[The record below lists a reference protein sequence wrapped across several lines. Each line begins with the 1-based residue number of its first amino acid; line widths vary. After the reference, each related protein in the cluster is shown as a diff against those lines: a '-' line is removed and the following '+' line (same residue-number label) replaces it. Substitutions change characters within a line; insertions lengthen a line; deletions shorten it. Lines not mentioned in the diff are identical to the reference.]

1 MEEKVRFLS
10 SIYQHPD
17 LGIQDIRKLAS
28 VHEKVTF
35 KKGDFI
41 LRKGEI
47 LNEYYIL
54 KKGLFRSFV
63 YDYQGNDITI
73 DFFAENDILI
83 EVSSLFQRI
92 PTQENIEALS
102 DSVAYKIGF
111 DDFQQLFHGLGSF
124 SEWGRAWMSSSLF
137 SFKNRSTLMRV
148 ESAKERYERLLKEK
162 PTVGKT
168 APLKH
173 IASYLG
179 ITDSTLSRI
188 RKIRK

>member
-10 SIYQHPD
+10 NIYQHPD

-41 LRKGEI
+41 LQKGEI

-54 KKGLFRSFV
+54 EKGLFRSFV
-63 YDYQGNDITI
+63 HDYQGNDITI
-73 DFFAENDILI
+73 DFFTENDILI
-83 EVSSLFQRI
+83 DVSSLFQRI
-92 PTQENIEALS
+92 PTQENIEALT
-102 DSVAYKIGF
+102 DSIAYKIDF
-111 DDFQQLFHGLGSF
+111 TDFQELFHELGGF
-124 SEWGRAWMSSSLF
+124 SEWGRSWMSSSLF

-148 ESAKERYERLLKEK
+148 ESARERYERLLKEK
-162 PTVGKT
+162 PSVGKI

-188 RKIRK
+188 RKVR

>member
-1 MEEKVRFLS
+1 MNDKVPYLS
-10 SIYQHPD
+10 NIYQHPN
-17 LGIQDIRKLAS
+17 LGIEDIRRLAL
-28 VHEKVTF
+28 VHKKVTF

-54 KKGLFRSFV
+54 EQGLFRSFV
-63 YDYQGNDITI
+63 HDYQGNDTTI
-73 DFFAENDILI
+73 DFFIENDIVI

-92 PTQENIEALS
+92 PSQENIEALS
-102 DSVAYKIGF
+102 DSVAYKIDF
-111 DDFQQLFHGLGSF
+111 SDFQKLFHGLEGF

-137 SFKNRSTLMRV
+137 YFKNRSTLMRV

-188 RKIRK
+188 RKIR

>member
-1 MEEKVRFLS
+1 MEEKVRYLS
-10 SIYQHPD
+10 RIYQHPD
-17 LGIQDIRKLAS
+17 LGIEDIQKLAA
-28 VHEKVTF
+28 VHEKVSF

-41 LRKGEI
+41 LQKGEI

-54 KKGLFRSFV
+54 EKGLFRSFV
-63 YDYQGNDITI
+63 HDYQGNDITI
-73 DFFAENDILI
+73 DFFSENDILI

-92 PTQENIEALS
+92 PTQENIEALT
-102 DSVAYKIGF
+102 DSVAYKIDF
-111 DDFQQLFHGLGSF
+111 TDFQELFHKLGGF
-124 SEWGRAWMSSSLF
+124 SEWGRSWMSSSLF

-148 ESAKERYERLLKEK
+148 ESARERYERLLKEK
-162 PTVGKT
+162 PTVGKM

-188 RKIRK
+188 RKVR